1 MTEELSGFPAA
12 IQTWV
17 QNFFEFIP
25 SLIAALVIFILGL
38 IAAAIAGRVVERGL
52 KRRKADPEIVTLLT
66 KIARWTVVIL
76 GTTIALQQVNF
87 NLTAFLTGLGIVGF
101 TIGFALQDVSKNF
114 VAGILLLI
122 QQPFEI
128 GDAIE
133 VSDFVGTVLEI
144 SLRATEIRT
153 LDGRHVFIPNGDIF
167 TSPITNFTRA
177 ASRRAEVIVGVDYAS
192 DLERVR
198 QTAIEAISGVKG
210 LLQDPPPEV
219 VYQNFGGT
227 TIDFT
232 LYFWVDNRETN
243 PPAAQNEAI
252 AAIKVAFDQAGIEMP
267 FPTQTIQFKRLEEL
281 PAG

>member
-1 MTEELSGFPAA
+1 MTGLSTAV
-12 IQTWV
+12 QKWV
-17 QNFFEFIP
+17 EDFFLFLP

-38 IAAAIAGRVVERGL
+38 VAAGVVGSLVQRGL
-52 KRRKADPEIVTLLT
+52 KRRNADPEIVILLT
-66 KIARWTVVIL
+66 KITRWTMIIL

-114 VAGILLLI
+114 VAGVLLLI
-122 QQPFEI
+122 QQPFDI

-153 LDGRHVFIPNGDIF
+153 LDGRHVFIPNGDVF

-177 ASRRAEVIVGVDYAS
+177 ASRRAEVSVGVDYAS
-192 DLERVR
+192 DLEHVR
-198 QTAIEAISGVKG
+198 QTAIAAVSGVKG
-210 LLQDPPPEV
+210 LLQDPAPVV

-232 LYFWVDNRETN
+232 LYFWVDNRESD
-243 PPAAQNEAI
+243 PPSAQNEAI
-252 AAIKVAFDQAGIEMP
+252 AAIKVAFEQAGIEMP
-267 FPTQTIQFKRLEEL
+267 FPTQTIQFKKLEEL

>member
-1 MTEELSGFPAA
+1 MTGLSTAV
-12 IQTWV
+12 QKWV
-17 QNFFEFIP
+17 EDFFLFLP

-38 IAAAIAGRVVERGL
+38 VAAGVVGSLVQRGL
-52 KRRKADPEIVTLLT
+52 KRRNADPEIVILLT
-66 KIARWTVVIL
+66 KITRWTMIIL

-114 VAGILLLI
+114 VAGVLLLI
-122 QQPFEI
+122 QQPFDI

-153 LDGRHVFIPNGDIF
+153 LDGRHVFIPNGDVF
-167 TSPITNFTRA
+167 TNPITNFTRA
-177 ASRRAEVIVGVDYAS
+177 ASRRAEVSVGVDYAS
-192 DLERVR
+192 DLEHVR
-198 QTAIEAISGVKG
+198 QTAIAAVSGVKG
-210 LLQDPPPEV
+210 LLQDPAPVV
-219 VYQNFGGT
+219 VYQNFGST

-232 LYFWVDNRETN
+232 LYFWVDNRESD
-243 PPAAQNEAI
+243 PPSAQNEAI
-252 AAIKVAFDQAGIEMP
+252 AAIKVAFEQAGIEMP
-267 FPTQTIQFKRLEEL
+267 FPTQTIQFKKLEEL